1 MRLHRSAHTVY
12 KTQDHVVWVTRFRR
26 TVLVPGVARYL
37 RVKLEEVHKWYPDWK
52 YVAIGIEP
60 DHVHLHVVIPP
71 KYAVSWVVETLKKNT
86 SRALSEKFAFLK
98 EVYWD
103 EDGIWTRGASSL
115 RWGRTKRSSGGTW
128 RCKARKTP
136 DKRSLNGF
144 KSTTPVKAWVSIDRW
159 GVPGEPF
166 AQGADGLCVCM
177 GTGYNAL

>member
-12 KTQDHVVWVTRFRR
+12 KTQYHVVWVTRFRR
-26 TVLVPGVARYL
+26 KVLVPGVARYL

-60 DHVHLHVVIPP
+60 DHVHLHMVIPP

-103 EDGIWTRGASSL
+103 EDGIWTKGYFVSTVGANEAII
-115 RWGRTKRSSGGTW
+115 RRYVEMQGQEDAGQ
-128 RCKARKTP
+128 
-136 DKRSLNGF
+136 
-144 KSTTPVKAWVSIDRW
+144 
-159 GVPGEPF
+159 
-166 AQGADGLCVCM
+166 AQLEWF
-177 GTGYNAL
+177 